1 MEGKLPL
8 VVSSDDEERES
19 TSGKGK
25 QIYKPYSA
33 AIPVPPVKRVRPELI
48 PMVNRNTCSSTCSNP
63 FFSAER

>member
-25 QIYKPYSA
+25 QINKPYSA
-33 AIPVPPVKRVRPELI
+33 AIPVPPDQ
-48 PMVNRNTCSSTCSNP
+48 S
-63 FFSAER
+63 